1 MLLENF
7 HDRVGREADPFLVPD
22 YLVVQRF
29 NEDFGELSVQE
40 ATNE

>member
-7 HDRVGREADPFLVPD
+7 HDRVGREDPFSVPD
-22 YLVVQRF
+22 YLVVQPF
-29 NEDFGELSVQE
+29 KEDFGELSVQE

>member
-1 MLLENF
+1 MLLENL
-7 HDRVGREADPFLVPD
+7 HDRVGREGGPFLVPD

-29 NEDFGELSVQE
+29 NEDFGELFVQE